1 MMPKPKKPLK
11 DPNAKS
17 PIQKFFGGKI
27 PHYLAVVA
35 FLFSSY
41 NLFSFQM
48 VKMRYNSLNEKRDE
62 RMKELVKKEV
72 NKYFPTFQSELMK
85 VAKSGVIKKKNL
97 SRKISKISKKIK

>member
-1 MMPKPKKPLK
+1 MTHMKLKKPLK

-41 NLFSFQM
+41 NLFSFQL
-48 VKMRYNSLNEKRDE
+48 VKMRYNILNEKRDE
-62 RMKELVKKEV
+62 RMKELVQKQV
-72 NKYFPTFQSELMK
+72 NKYFSEQFPDTTGPVLK
-85 VAKSGVIKKKNL
+85 KFIKKTNAR
-97 SRKISKISKKIK
+97 SN

>member
-1 MMPKPKKPLK
+1 MTGSMMPKLKKPLK

-41 NLFSFQM
+41 ILFSFQM

-72 NKYFPTFQSELMK
+72 NK
-85 VAKSGVIKKKNL
+85 
-97 SRKISKISKKIK
+97 

>member
-1 MMPKPKKPLK
+1 MTYTMMPPPKKPLK

-48 VKMRYNSLNEKRDE
+48 VKMRYNSLNEKRDV
-62 RMKELVKKEV
+62 RMKELVEKRVNEYFSQQFPDTTGPVLKK
-72 NKYFPTFQSELMK
+72 Y
-85 VAKSGVIKKKNL
+85 IKKANGNGT
-97 SRKISKISKKIK
+97 SK